1 MVLEAIGGC
10 SPKGRQL
17 GHAGGKF
24 LLNQPEENCKKE
36 KRSIKRIVEKT
47 SEIYLFGEAIRG
59 WSPKGRQLGQAGEH
73 GWEGAILLPRPD

>member
-24 LLNQPEENCKKE
+24 FPNHPKENCKKE
-36 KRSIKRIVEKT
+36 KKRPKEFWKIHPKR
-47 SEIYLFGEAIRG
+47 YFFREAIGG